1 MKEMQQTV
9 NEFESVLK
17 EEDAILD
24 KIISCQNELRHS
36 VIDKNWENLMKN
48 IDTLNALSDEFQKVD
63 ECRDILQDN
72 LYTDEIRPYFE
83 LMSTLRSK
91 LLRCKIENQS
101 INKYVNVS
109 KEFIQEVIEKA
120 VPHGRNKVYT
130 KTGIVQPQ
138 PQSLVLNKLF

>member
-72 LYTDEIRPYFE
+72 LY
-83 LMSTLRSK
+83 
-91 LLRCKIENQS
+91 S
-101 INKYVNVS
+101 I
-109 KEFIQEVIEKA
+109 
-120 VPHGRNKVYT
+120 HC
-130 KTGIVQPQ
+130 
-138 PQSLVLNKLF
+138 